1 MKRHDVS
8 LHRFSRRLFLSLK
21 ISKFLLLKKKKGWID
36 ENQMNHVKINAE
48 RQLYLQL
55 KWLIPGDNT
64 EIDLE

>member
-1 MKRHDVS
+1 
-8 LHRFSRRLFLSLK
+8 
-21 ISKFLLLKKKKGWID
+21 
-36 ENQMNHVKINAE
+36 MNHVKINAE